1 MEHAPCAF
9 ETPNHGWYL
18 ALLWHI
24 FERFGVFGI
33 PELRLA

>member
-1 MEHAPCAF
+1 MIRRRARYA
-9 ETPNHGWYL
+9 GL